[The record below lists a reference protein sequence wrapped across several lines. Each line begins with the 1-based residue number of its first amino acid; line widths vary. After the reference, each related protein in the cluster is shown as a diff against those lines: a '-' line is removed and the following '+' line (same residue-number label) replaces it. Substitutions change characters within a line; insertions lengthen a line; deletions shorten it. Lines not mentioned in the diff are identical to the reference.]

1 MRRLLAC
8 LSAAALS
15 VTLLDACSDRTP
27 AAPAAPREHPL
38 AQDGTTA
45 RAYTSA
51 PDRAKIQLDLANA
64 RAAIQAYRGEHGALP
79 PDLGALR
86 LEGVNYPK
94 DLQYDP
100 ASGTVRSETYPS
112 Y

>member
-1 MRRLLAC
+1 MRELLAV
-8 LSAAALS
+8 LVFVSLAI
-15 VTLLDACSDRTP
+15 ACSDRSP
-27 AAPAAPREHPL
+27 PDPAAPRERPL

-51 PDRAKIQLDLANA
+51 PDRVKIQLDLANV
-64 RAAIQAYRGEHGALP
+64 RAAVQAYHGERGTFP

-86 LEGVNYPK
+86 LESLSYPK
-94 DLQYDP
+94 DLQYD
-100 ASGTVRSETYPS
+100 AATGTVRSETYPS

>member
-1 MRRLLAC
+1 MRRLLAA
-8 LSAAALS
+8 LAAASLAA
-15 VTLLDACSDRTP
+15 ACSDRPPPEP
-27 AAPAAPREHPL
+27 AVPRERPL

-51 PDRAKIQLDLANA
+51 PDRVKIQLDLANA
-64 RAAIQAYRGEHGALP
+64 RAAVQAYKGEHGVFP
-79 PDLGALR
+79 SDLGALR
-86 LEGVNYPK
+86 LEALSYPK

-100 ASGTVRSETYPS
+100 STGAVRSETYPS

>member
-1 MRRLLAC
+1 MRRLLA
-8 LSAAALS
+8 AAAAA
-15 VTLLDACSDRTP
+15 TLVAACADRTP
-27 AAPAAPREHPL
+27 AEAAVPRDRPL

-51 PDRAKIQLDLANA
+51 PDRVKIQLDLANA
-64 RAAIQAYRGEHGALP
+64 RAAVQAYKGEHGAFP
-79 PDLGALR
+79 PDLAALR
-86 LEGVNYPK
+86 LDAVSYPK

-100 ASGTVRSETYPS
+100 TSGTVRSETYPS

>member
-1 MRRLLAC
+1 MRGLLAG
-8 LSAAALS
+8 LVFVFLAF
-15 VTLLDACSDRTP
+15 ACSDRSPPEP
-27 AAPAAPREHPL
+27 ATPRERPL

-51 PDRAKIQLDLANA
+51 PDRVKIQLDLANV
-64 RAAIQAYRGEHGALP
+64 RAALQAYHGEHGTFP

-86 LEGVNYPK
+86 LEALSYPK
-94 DLQYDP
+94 DLQYD
-100 ASGTVRSETYPS
+100 AATGAVRSETYPS